1 MQQRATDILLQA
13 IESVLGHNSD
23 VARNLLKAVES
34 ENMLDMMLARTSFD
48 DLSPE
53 LRRRIADE
61 VDNTVAAILRE
72 RGGE

>member
-1 MQQRATDILLQA
+1 MQQRATDILIQA

-53 LRRRIADE
+53 LRRRIAGE
-61 VDNTVAAILRE
+61 VDRTVEEIVRE
-72 RGGE
+72 RGG

>member
-1 MQQRATDILLQA
+1 MQQRATDILIQA

-48 DLSPE
+48 DLSPD
-53 LRRRIADE
+53 LRQKIADE
-61 VDNTVAAILRE
+61 VDHAIEVIVRE
-72 RGGE
+72 RGG

>member
-1 MQQRATDILLQA
+1 
-13 IESVLGHNSD
+13 
-23 VARNLLKAVES
+23 
-34 ENMLDMMLARTSFD
+34 MLDMMLARTSFD

>member
-1 MQQRATDILLQA
+1 MQQHAIDILIQA

-48 DLSPE
+48 DLSPD
-53 LRRRIADE
+53 LRRKIADE
-61 VDNTVAAILRE
+61 VDHAIEAIVRE
-72 RGGE
+72 RGG

>member
-1 MQQRATDILLQA
+1 MQQRATNILIQA

-48 DLSPE
+48 DLSLD
-53 LRRRIADE
+53 LRHKIAGE
-61 VDNTVAAILRE
+61 VDRAIEAIVRE
-72 RGGE
+72 RGG

>member
-61 VDNTVAAILRE
+61 VDNSVAAILRE

>member
-1 MQQRATDILLQA
+1 MQQRATDILIQA

-48 DLSPE
+48 DLSPD
-53 LRRRIADE
+53 LRQKIADE
-61 VDNTVAAILRE
+61 VDHAIEAIVRE
-72 RGGE
+72 RGG

>member
-1 MQQRATDILLQA
+1 MAQHATDILIQA
-13 IESVLGHNSD
+13 IGSVLGHNSD

-61 VDNTVAAILRE
+61 VDRTVEAIVRE
-72 RGGE
+72 RGG